1 MRHPK
6 AIAGALLIQM
16 AVTHAMTR
24 AQLPGHLACY
34 SLESSQRVE
43 GLVDIDAGALG
54 LAPGCT
60 IRSAR
65 LLCTEAA
72 ATFRAVTV
80 DGEPVTPVPPDVP
93 PPSGQTVCYKIKC
106 PKPHPQPREVRDEL
120 GARTVK
126 RLHPSLLCAP
136 VGNPASTTSSTTTT
150 TSSTTLPGPPC
161 GPIPGLFDCASDGD
175 CVVADGIGC
184 CSCTMG
190 GSQVAVNRERAP
202 ELTNQLSRCCRGTA
216 CIALF
221 DCSNV
226 RARCEAGRCI
236 LAP

>member
-1 MRHPK
+1 MQHPK

-16 AVTHAMTR
+16 AVTLAMAG
-24 AQLPGHLACY
+24 AQVPGHVACY
-34 SLESSQRVE
+34 SLESPQQVE
-43 GLVDIDAGALG
+43 GLVDVDAGALG

-60 IRSAR
+60 IRRAR

-80 DGEPVTPVPPDVP
+80 DGQPVTPVPPGAP
-93 PPSGQTVCYKIKC
+93 APSGQMLCYKIKC
-106 PKPHPQPREVRDEL
+106 PKPHPQPREVRDDL
-120 GARTVK
+120 GARMVK

-136 VGNPASTTSSTTTT
+136 VGSPASTTSSTTTT
-150 TSSTTLPGPPC
+150 TSSTTPPGPPC

-190 GSQVAVNRERAP
+190 GSQVAVNRERVLD
-202 ELTNQLSRCCRGTA
+202 LTDQLTRCCQETICLA
-216 CIALF
+216 V
-221 DCSNV
+221 DTCSDV
-226 RARCEAGRCI
+226 RPRCVAGGCT